1 MVALRI
7 SGEENWGEWT
17 DDPMHALAAVDLQS
31 TEEEA
36 DEAVSALQF
45 TVEVQRSLVNIFNR
59 PVKFPLIKVLHQCLQ

>member
-1 MVALRI
+1 
-7 SGEENWGEWT
+7 
-17 DDPMHALAAVDLQS
+17 MHALAAVDLQS